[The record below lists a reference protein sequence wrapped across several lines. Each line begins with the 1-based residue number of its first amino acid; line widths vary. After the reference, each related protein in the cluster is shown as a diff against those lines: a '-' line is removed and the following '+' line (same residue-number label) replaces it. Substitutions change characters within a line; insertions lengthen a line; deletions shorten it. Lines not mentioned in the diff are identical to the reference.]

1 MSALAET
8 NETSERAMIQEQAT
22 DVSDLGRKTMD
33 ETTGNAPLATTSIS
47 PLGRNATDAISQNQ
61 VMQEEAIVPE
71 EGILNGEIL
80 SVGIHDLEMET
91 EVVAET
97 LVETEKDAETLLV
110 ETGEDAETLV
120 VIVDV
125 VTIDAIRI
133 VGKMT
138 GIVNVGVEETNGIE
152 TAPMGKPTNVIGR
165 HGENAQD
172 MLTTGAHAQFNHAV
186 IKAKNETT
194 EVNSHD
200 SRRALS

>member
-1 MSALAET
+1 
-8 NETSERAMIQEQAT
+8 
-22 DVSDLGRKTMD
+22 
-33 ETTGNAPLATTSIS
+33 
-47 PLGRNATDAISQNQ
+47 
-61 VMQEEAIVPE
+61 
-71 EGILNGEIL
+71 
-80 SVGIHDLEMET
+80 MET

-97 LVETEKDAETLLV
+97 LLVETGEDAETLLV

-172 MLTTGAHAQFNHAV
+172 MLTTGVHAQFNHAV
-186 IKAKNETT
+186 IKVKIETT
-194 EVNSHD
+194 KVKPHD
-200 SRRALS
+200 SRRTLS

>member
-80 SVGIHDLEMET
+80 NVGIHDLEMET
-91 EVVAET
+91 EVV
-97 LVETEKDAETLLV
+97 AETLLV

-172 MLTTGAHAQFNHAV
+172 MLTTGVHAQFNHAV
-186 IKAKNETT
+186 IKVKIETT
-194 EVNSHD
+194 KVKPHD
-200 SRRALS
+200 SRRTLS

>member
-1 MSALAET
+1 MNDLAET
-8 NETSERAMIQEQAT
+8 NEMSDLAETNEMSERAMIPDQET

-33 ETTGNAPLATTSIS
+33 ETTGNALLATTSTS
-47 PLGRNATDAISQNQ
+47 RLGRNATDAISQNQ
-61 VMQEEAIVPE
+61 GMWEEAIVQGVGFLNE
-71 EGILNGEIL
+71 ETLNGVIHSLEI
-80 SVGIHDLEMET
+80 ET

-97 LVETEKDAETLLV
+97 LVEIEVDV
-110 ETGEDAETLV
+110 ETLV
-120 VIVDV
+120 EIVDAM
-125 VTIDAIRI
+125 TIDAIQI
-133 VGKMT
+133 VAKMT
-138 GIVNVGVEETNGIE
+138 GIVNVGVEGTNGIK

-186 IKAKNETT
+186 IKAKIETT

>member
-1 MSALAET
+1 MSDLAET
-8 NETSERAMIQEQAT
+8 NEMSEGAMIRDQET
-22 DVSDLGRKTMD
+22 DVSDLGRRTMD
-33 ETTGNAPLATTSIS
+33 ETTGNAPLATTSTS
-47 PLGRNATDAISQNQ
+47 RLGRNATDAISQNQ
-61 VMQEEAIVPE
+61 GMWEEAIVQGVGFLNE
-71 EGILNGEIL
+71 ETLNGVIHSLEI
-80 SVGIHDLEMET
+80 ET

-97 LVETEKDAETLLV
+97 LVEIEVDV
-110 ETGEDAETLV
+110 ETLV
-120 VIVDV
+120 EIVDAM
-125 VTIDAIRI
+125 TIDAIQI
-133 VGKMT
+133 VAKIT
-138 GIVNVGVEETNGIE
+138 GIVNVEVEGTNGIK

>member
-1 MSALAET
+1 MNDLAET
-8 NETSERAMIQEQAT
+8 SEMSDLAGTNEMSERATIRDQET

-33 ETTGNAPLATTSIS
+33 ETTGNALLATTSTS
-47 PLGRNATDAISQNQ
+47 RLGRNATDAISQNQ
-61 VMQEEAIVPE
+61 GMWEEAIVQGVGFLNE
-71 EGILNGEIL
+71 EIHI
-80 SVGIHDLEMET
+80 VGIHSLEIET
-91 EVVAET
+91 EAVAET
-97 LVETEKDAETLLV
+97 LVE
-110 ETGEDAETLV
+110 
-120 VIVDV
+120 IVDAM
-125 VTIDAIRI
+125 TIDAIQI

-138 GIVNVGVEETNGIE
+138 GIVNVGVEGTNGIK

-186 IKAKNETT
+186 IKAKIETT

>member
-1 MSALAET
+1 MSDLAET
-8 NETSERAMIQEQAT
+8 NEMSERATIRDQET

-33 ETTGNAPLATTSIS
+33 ETTGNAPLATTSTS
-47 PLGRNATDAISQNQ
+47 RLGRNATDAISQNQ
-61 VMQEEAIVPE
+61 GMWEEAIVQGVGFLNE
-71 EGILNGEIL
+71 ETLNGVIHSLEI
-80 SVGIHDLEMET
+80 ET

-97 LVETEKDAETLLV
+97 LVEIEV
-110 ETGEDAETLV
+110 DAETLV
-120 VIVDV
+120 EIVDA
-125 VTIDAIRI
+125 VTIDAIQI

-138 GIVNVGVEETNGIE
+138 GIVNVGVEGTNGIK

-186 IKAKNETT
+186 IKAKIETT

>member
-33 ETTGNAPLATTSIS
+33 ETTGNAPLATTSTS
-47 PLGRNATDAISQNQ
+47 RLGRNATDAISQNQ
-61 VMQEEAIVPE
+61 GMWEEAIVQGVGFLNE
-71 EGILNGEIL
+71 ETLNGVIHSLEI
-80 SVGIHDLEMET
+80 ET

-97 LVETEKDAETLLV
+97 LVEIEVDV
-110 ETGEDAETLV
+110 ETLV
-120 VIVDV
+120 EIVDAM
-125 VTIDAIRI
+125 TIDAIQI
-133 VGKMT
+133 VAKIT
-138 GIVNVGVEETNGIE
+138 GIVNVEVEGTNGIK

-186 IKAKNETT
+186 IKAKIETT

>member
-1 MSALAET
+1 MSDLAET
-8 NETSERAMIQEQAT
+8 NEMSERATIRDQET

-33 ETTGNAPLATTSIS
+33 ETTGNAPLATTSTS
-47 PLGRNATDAISQNQ
+47 RLGRNATDAISQNQ
-61 VMQEEAIVPE
+61 GMWEEAIVQGVGFLNE
-71 EGILNGEIL
+71 ETLNGVIHSLEI
-80 SVGIHDLEMET
+80 ET

-97 LVETEKDAETLLV
+97 LVEIEVDV
-110 ETGEDAETLV
+110 ETLV
-120 VIVDV
+120 EIVDAM
-125 VTIDAIRI
+125 TIDAIQI
-133 VGKMT
+133 VAKIT
-138 GIVNVGVEETNGIE
+138 GIVNVEVEGTNGIK

-186 IKAKNETT
+186 IKAKIETT

>member
-1 MSALAET
+1 
-8 NETSERAMIQEQAT
+8 
-22 DVSDLGRKTMD
+22 MD

-80 SVGIHDLEMET
+80 NVGIHDLEMET
-91 EVVAET
+91 EVVAETLLVETGEDAET

-172 MLTTGAHAQFNHAV
+172 MLTTGVHAQFNHAV
-186 IKAKNETT
+186 IKVKIETT
-194 EVNSHD
+194 KVKPHD
-200 SRRALS
+200 SRRTLS